1 MSRMNPYRVVADD
14 NITKLRITAR
24 ADVTASLWPLIQGKY
39 VVYSDAPSGSETWV
53 IYSCTVFAWARTSVT
68 DPPSTAEAVQ
78 RIPSNKGDGFFL
90 FQPQVG
96 DRDALGLSRNSLAA
110 FTTAAG
116 ATAANQLTGSGITMI
131 SDAPFDA
138 DQIATSS
145 ENPLFTVPPGQP
157 LTVLFSLLPDP
168 IANPLPGRFAIGT
181 SGPLP
186 DDALQRVD
194 YVGFIMQGLKMSKTY
209 YDALAKAA
217 ESRGHS

>member
-1 MSRMNPYRVVADD
+1 MNPYRVVVDEQV
-14 NITKLRITAR
+14 IKFRVTAR
-24 ADVTASLWPLIQGKY
+24 ADVTASGWPLDQGKY
-39 VVYSDAPSGSETWV
+39 LIYSDAPAGSEMWV
-53 IYSCTVFAWARTSVT
+53 IYSCTVFAWARTNVAT
-68 DPPSTAEAVQ
+68 PASTAEGIQ
-78 RIPSNKGDGFFL
+78 RISSIKGDGFFL

-96 DRDALGLSRNSLAA
+96 GKDALGLSRNSLAA

-168 IANPLPGRFAIGT
+168 IANPLPARFAIGT

-194 YVGFIMQGLKMSKTY
+194 YVGVIMQGLKMSKPY
-209 YDALAKAA
+209 YDALAKQA
-217 ESRGHS
+217 EARSAGGR